1 MANSILDAL
10 LAYMVSIFPVLASVI
25 KRFDRIRRN
34 CFGKVVK
41 TRTILSEMGGV
52 DSGKEGWWRGVD

>member
-34 CFGKVVK
+34 FLGKVVE
-41 TRTILSEMGGV
+41 TRKILSEMGGA
-52 DSGKEGWWRGVD
+52 DSGKEGWRGVD